1 MLQFRATFLSIHFK
15 CFEYKYDEKDA
26 GDRDHFGN
34 RKTIFENFKPFS
46 KYFLSLLNKTN
57 FVEKLCDANRPL
69 FVKPIKKV

>member
-34 RKTIFENFKPFS
+34 RKTIFENFK
-46 KYFLSLLNKTN
+46 
-57 FVEKLCDANRPL
+57 EIC
-69 FVKPIKKV
+69 